1 MLIMQR
7 NTASEKNANL
17 SQIQTFF
24 SLNPTHCTER
34 WRKESQGIF
43 HCYLNC
49 DFCRPVANKKIT
61 TGTQTNIYGVDIS
74 FLQKIPI
81 VNVRLGSKYTSQLPL
96 IQDTNFFSLKPTHCT
111 GRWRKENWGIFDS
124 YLNCD
129 FYHPVANKKNYNRNP
144 VKHLRWRFSFLQ
156 KIPIA
161 NVRLGFK
168 CTF

>member
-1 MLIMQR
+1 MRTYPRYKHFFHWTQR
-7 NTASEKNANL
+7 IAQNVEEKKVKV
-17 SQIQTFF
+17 F
-24 SLNPTHCTER
+24 SIAIWVVISAVQLLT
-34 WRKESQGIF
+34 
-43 HCYLNC
+43 
-49 DFCRPVANKKIT
+49 KKIT